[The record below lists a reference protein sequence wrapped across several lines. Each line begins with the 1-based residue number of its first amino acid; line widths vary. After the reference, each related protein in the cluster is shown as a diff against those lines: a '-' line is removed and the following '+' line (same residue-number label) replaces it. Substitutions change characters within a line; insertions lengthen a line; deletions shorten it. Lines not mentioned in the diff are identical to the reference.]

1 MPDTLDVR
9 GLDEQDVS
17 LLEALIERL
26 RAKARKKKAAKPKE
40 RAAAEK
46 ELVFATHHSN
56 VIGKLTR
63 KEIYEDL

>member
-1 MPDTLDVR
+1 MPVTIDVS

-17 LLEALIERL
+17 LVKALIERL
-26 RAKARKKKAAKPKE
+26 KQKARRKRAPRGIEKE
-40 RAAAEK
+40 EVEK
-46 ELVFATHHSN
+46 ELIFSTHHSN

>member
-1 MPDTLDVR
+1 MPDNIDVR
-9 GLDEQDVS
+9 GLDEQDIS
-17 LLEALIERL
+17 LIEALVRRL
-26 RAKARKKKAAKPKE
+26 RRKAGKEAAGEEKE
-40 RAAAEK
+40 VEK